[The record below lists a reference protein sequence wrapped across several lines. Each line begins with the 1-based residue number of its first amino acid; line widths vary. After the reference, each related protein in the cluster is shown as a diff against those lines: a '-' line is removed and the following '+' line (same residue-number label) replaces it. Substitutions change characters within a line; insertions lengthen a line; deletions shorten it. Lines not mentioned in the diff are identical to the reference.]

1 MRYKQGHRE
10 ESKAKIL
17 SAIGRGFRK
26 HGYEGIG
33 IDGLAKEAG
42 LTSGAFYGHFSS
54 KEEAFNETVIEGFK
68 DLCENIEHLQSEQGE
83 NWIVIFID
91 FYLGTRRTCDLA
103 ESCALQTLPHEV
115 ARSSELVRES
125 YQAEMIKVIEAVAKG
140 LPQGT
145 IAERRSRAW
154 ALMSLLSGGV
164 TVARALADDALSAK
178 TAKAIRSAA
187 LAIAK
192 DNQG

>member
-1 MRYKQGHRE
+1 MRYKSGHRE

-17 SAIGRGFRK
+17 SAVGRGFRK

-54 KEEAFNETVIEGFK
+54 KEEAFNETVIEGFR
-68 DLCENIEHLQSEQGE
+68 DLRENIEQLQSERGE
-83 NWIVIFID
+83 NWVALFVD

-103 ESCALQTLPHEV
+103 ESCALQTLTHEV

-125 YQAEMIKVIEAVAKG
+125 YQVEVMKVIDVVAKG

-145 IAERRSRAW
+145 MAERRNRAW

-178 TAKAIRSAA
+178 TAKALRSAA
-187 LAIAK
+187 LVIAN